1 MTDRFGKTVAIQTAQ
16 WFRLEALVHQRRTCM
31 ISVGSDND
39 VAEGTAEPIER
50 SRRAEEALHEID
62 RYYARGRLRR
72 LRKCLDDLGE
82 RPAAMLD
89 FGCSGGATSADYFAQ
104 LRIHSLVGVDVSAT
118 REVRAEV
125 LGAAE
130 RATFMHVADYR
141 ATESMDL
148 AFSHAV
154 IPRMPERD
162 RAAAAVLV
170 FRSLKSG
177 GLFVFSDRSP
187 WAQRLRPTSTAS
199 SNGHTRPLA
208 PADARRLLRGVGFDI
223 VHTTSTFVF
232 PKTLSWCRPLEPVL
246 AGLSLGREYM
256 VLARKP

>member
-1 MTDRFGKTVAIQTAQ
+1 MFD
-16 WFRLEALVHQRRTCM
+16 HQRPTR
-31 ISVGSDND
+31 IFSVASEKGIAGGST
-39 VAEGTAEPIER
+39 GPIGR
-50 SRRAEEALHEID
+50 SGRAEHALHDGD
-62 RYYARGRLRR
+62 RYYARGRLRW

-89 FGCSGGATSADYFAQ
+89 FGCSNGVTSADYFAQ
-104 LRIHSLVGVDVSAT
+104 LHIHSVVGVDVSPTRDRSDDFPGAT
-118 REVRAEV
+118 
-125 LGAAE
+125 E
-130 RATFMHVADYR
+130 RATFVHVADYR

-148 AFSHAV
+148 AFTHDV
-154 IPRMPERD
+154 IPRMSDRD

-177 GLFVFSDRSP
+177 GLFAFWDRNP
-187 WAQRLRPTSTAS
+187 WSQRLRPTSTGS
-199 SNGHTRPLA
+199 SNGHARALA

-232 PKTLSWCRPLEPVL
+232 PRTLSWCRPLEPLL
-246 AGLSLGREYM
+246 AGLPLGREYM